1 MPKLELTQ
9 DQKQVIEG
17 ILQDIQQPKARIM
30 LCGYA
35 GTGKTVTTAALV
47 VALKAIGL
55 TVIVST
61 PTHKARAQ
69 VEKALEANGASDFE
83 CVTVH
88 RLLGLKQV
96 RDYITGEESF
106 KPDFKGQNLLSDGIR
121 KKTWDDYL
129 QERTDETWAEYK
141 KANTKKI
148 DVVIVDE
155 TSMLHKELYETLI
168 SEADSRSVVFVGDDR
183 QLLPVKEDKV
193 CAAFVDANSFYKLNK
208 VLRHDGAILNLAT
221 ETRLLSVGRAKFI
234 DKRGGGSQVV
244 TYRRRD
250 QWLASLL
257 EMMASAE
264 SVDDPDYCRV
274 LAWTNKNVL
283 ELNQKIHSRRHG
295 INAPQYSAGMACI
308 TVDAIPDPTGGILL
322 NSTVEVYIRNAEI
335 DIFRAPFDCLDI
347 EPWRTWLLEVEMF
360 DEGKIIEVRVLEKE
374 EEPRWQKIQKQFA
387 NAAKNC
393 EDPDEKKAWWKMFF
407 QRQDQIGR
415 LEPVSALTIHKSQ
428 GSTFKNVFL
437 HWDVDGWDSMPS
449 ARQNQL
455 AYVGITRSA
464 ENLHVVADR

>member
-1 MPKLELTQ
+1 MPKLKLTQ
-9 DQKQVIEG
+9 DQEQVIEG
-17 ILQDIQQPKARIM
+17 ILRDVQQPKARIM

-55 TVIVST
+55 TVVVST

-106 KPDFKGQNLLSDGIR
+106 KPDFKGQNLFSDGIR

-155 TSMLHKELYETLI
+155 TSMLHRELYETLI
-168 SEADSRSVVFVGDDR
+168 SEADARSVVFVGDDR

-208 VLRHDGAILNLAT
+208 VLRHDGAI
-221 ETRLLSVGRAKFI
+221 
-234 DKRGGGSQVV
+234 
-244 TYRRRD
+244 
-250 QWLASLL
+250 
-257 EMMASAE
+257 
-264 SVDDPDYCRV
+264 
-274 LAWTNKNVL
+274 
-283 ELNQKIHSRRHG
+283 
-295 INAPQYSAGMACI
+295 
-308 TVDAIPDPTGGILL
+308 
-322 NSTVEVYIRNAEI
+322 
-335 DIFRAPFDCLDI
+335 
-347 EPWRTWLLEVEMF
+347 
-360 DEGKIIEVRVLEKE
+360 
-374 EEPRWQKIQKQFA
+374 
-387 NAAKNC
+387 
-393 EDPDEKKAWWKMFF
+393 
-407 QRQDQIGR
+407 
-415 LEPVSALTIHKSQ
+415 
-428 GSTFKNVFL
+428 
-437 HWDVDGWDSMPS
+437 
-449 ARQNQL
+449 
-455 AYVGITRSA
+455 
-464 ENLHVVADR
+464 